1 VPNVEVTTLAFDYRS
16 FDKHRKNLGSFVRV
30 LPMPSII
37 DSLRPIRILFGMAAS
52 IGLRGLF
59 GSLFLISS
67 LALMPFLR
75 RFDKQLDCSLRSIDD
90 SNLVIVVG
98 GNYIYSHFDFY
109 THAIPIVYAKFLRK
123 KRTVMLGHSI
133 GPFEGVLD
141 RAVSR
146 VILSRINLITFREE
160 LSYLYVKKN
169 LKINSPNALL
179 SCDMTFFLQ
188 SLNLTYKIS
197 ENQPKVG
204 ITARKWLFN
213 QPDLYKKYVDSITQ
227 AAFNLIKEGFEV
239 YLIPFSYMK
248 GAEDDLEPCKTI
260 YAKLSNKYPEKVYL
274 INVKEESPTSLVKI
288 MRKLG
293 LNILIGTRMHSVL
306 LASLAGI
313 PSVIISY
320 QHFKAH
326 GISKQLGLDN
336 YIVNIEKIDPDKLIH
351 YINKLIKNREE
362 IRKRII
368 MAVQRLKKINEP
380 RISSIVTN
388 LVIECK

>member
-1 VPNVEVTTLAFDYRS
+1 
-16 FDKHRKNLGSFVRV
+16 
-30 LPMPSII
+30 M
-37 DSLRPIRILFGMAAS
+37 
-52 IGLRGLF
+52 
-59 GSLFLISS
+59 
-67 LALMPFLR
+67 
-75 RFDKQLDCSLRSIDD
+75 
-90 SNLVIVVG
+90 VVG
-98 GNYIYSHFDFY
+98 GNYMYSHFDFY

-123 KRTVMLGHSI
+123 KKTVMLGHSI
-133 GPFEGVLD
+133 GPFEGTLD
-141 RAVSR
+141 RVVSR
-146 VILSRINLITFREE
+146 VILSRINLIAFREE

-169 LKINSPNALL
+169 LKINSSNTLL

-188 SLNLTYKIS
+188 SLNPTFEIS
-197 ENQPKVG
+197 EKQPRVG

-213 QPDLYKKYVDSITQ
+213 QPDLYKRYLDSITQ

-239 YLIPFSYMK
+239 YLIPFSYTD
-248 GAEDDLEPCKTI
+248 GAEDDLGPCKAI
-260 YAKLSNKYPEKVYL
+260 HAKLSNKYPEKVYL
-274 INVKEESPTSLVKI
+274 IDVKEESPTSLVTI

-306 LASLAGI
+306 LASLSGI

-336 YIVNIEKIDPDKLIH
+336 YVINIENIDPNKLIH
-351 YINKLIKNREE
+351 YINKLIKNRER

-380 RISSIVTN
+380 RISFIVTN